1 MRTNASVKASPT
13 AGCDLSHHG
22 KNISVRL
29 CYTVRSAMIS
39 TMNTDKIAALRRTVL
54 FGELDETEL
63 AALANRAVERRL
75 AKGEVLF
82 MAGDEAA
89 GLFVIA
95 EGSIRAFREGLDGR
109 EQVIHVER
117 TGATIAEVPVF
128 DGRPYPSTVA
138 AEEETLVLFIDKRDV
153 KRLCLEH
160 PNIALA
166 AVKILASRLRRCA
179 ELVEAL
185 SLREVDQRLAHW
197 LLNEA
202 RARGAKTETG
212 LHCTLVLTNQQ
223 IAARIGSV
231 REVVSRS
238 FTRLQQNELIQIEGR
253 LVIIPDEKALAV
265 YADN

>member
-1 MRTNASVKASPT
+1 
-13 AGCDLSHHG
+13 
-22 KNISVRL
+22 
-29 CYTVRSAMIS
+29 MIT
-39 TMNTDKIAALRRTVL
+39 TMTIDKISALRRTML
-54 FGELDETEL
+54 FGELGETDL
-63 AALANRAVERRL
+63 SALANRAVERRL

-82 MAGDEAA
+82 MSGDEAA

-117 TGATIAEVPVF
+117 AGATIAEVPVF
-128 DGRPYPSTVA
+128 DDRPYPSTVA

-166 AVKILASRLRRCA
+166 AVKILAGRLRRCA

-197 LLNEA
+197 LLGEA
-202 RARGAKTETG
+202 RIRGTRIENG
-212 LHCTLVLTNQQ
+212 LQCTLVLTNQQ

-231 REVVSRS
+231 REVVSRA
-238 FTRLQQNELIQIEGR
+238 FTRLQQNELIQVEGR
-253 LVIIPDEKALAV
+253 MIIIPDEKALTV
-265 YADN
+265 YADGMA